1 MAKLMRTIL
10 FGCLYLVC
18 GAQSRLL
25 SAQNSGPPPAYPSGP
40 LNIVFRG
47 SIKPALRG
55 NAHVVSNPVGIDCPA
70 ACSFQFLPGQPIQ
83 LTVVADSNS
92 VAGNIGLPCSQGGS
106 TVRPHPGN
114 TVICTLQFGAVGD
127 VIVYVDP
134 FPLPTSP
141 AILGNGRSPYG
152 NGTQVGDG
160 QSQSPAS
167 ALNNEGALSSNL
179 VGRSTGINCT
189 GSNCLTVLAVRTGT
203 RCGSATSVEVDIRND
218 SNEYLRGYVVFDTPG
233 RKIYAPTDIMAP
245 GQVEKGT
252 QFVCKSNSAT
262 VSRLANIGPSQ
273 NSVKYPPIPRE

>member
-1 MAKLMRTIL
+1 MS
-10 FGCLYLVC
+10 YLKRIAFRIVLC
-18 GAQSRLL
+18 IGVVLSWQPLAAQT
-25 SAQNSGPPPAYPSGP
+25 SGPPPAYPSGP
-40 LNIVFRG
+40 LNIVFSG
-47 SIKPALRG
+47 SIKPAVRG
-55 NAHVVSNPVGIDCPA
+55 NARVISNPAGIDCPTS
-70 ACSFQFLPGQPIQ
+70 CSFQFSPGKPIQ

-92 VAGNIGLPCSQGGS
+92 VTGNIGPPCSQGGS

-114 TVICTLQFGAVGD
+114 TVMCTLQFGAVGD

-141 AILGNGRSPYG
+141 AILGSGRNPYG
-152 NGTQVGDG
+152 NGTQVGD
-160 QSQSPAS
+160 QSQSSAS
-167 ALNNEGALSSNL
+167 VRNNESAISSNL
-179 VGRSTGINCT
+179 VGPSSGTNCT

-252 QFVCKSNSAT
+252 QFVCKSNSAA

-273 NSVKYPPIPRE
+273 NGVKYPPIPRE